1 MAEETNSKAGAG
13 AATGAAKSNG
23 AATDTTAAEQQFI
36 IERVYIK
43 DISFEA
49 PNSPAIFTENWE
61 PDTSLNLNTQV
72 NVLGDDHYEVELHL
86 NVTVKGK
93 DGKTAF
99 LVEAIQAGAFLI
111 KGYAPEQLNHLLAS
125 YCPGQLF
132 PYAREVISNLVSKGS
147 FPEMHLSP
155 INFDSLY
162 AQNMAKKQEE
172 QMQAAEASASD
183 SDSEE
188 TKA

>member
-1 MAEETNSKAGAG
+1 MAEETK
-13 AATGAAKSNG
+13 TNG
-23 AATDTTAAEQQFI
+23 AANGAADTTAAEQQFI
-36 IERVYIK
+36 IERVYVK

-49 PNSPAIFTENWE
+49 PNSPSIFTEEWE

-99 LVEAIQAGAFLI
+99 LVEAIQAGAFMI
-111 KGYAPEQLNHLLAS
+111 KGYEPDQLNHLLAS

-155 INFDSLY
+155 INFDALY
-162 AQNMAKKQEE
+162 AKNLTQQHEEAAAAAAKE
-172 QMQAAEASASD
+172 AEA
-183 SDSEE
+183 
-188 TKA
+188 KA

>member
-1 MAEETNSKAGAG
+1 MAEDTKPAV
-13 AATGAAKSNG
+13 NG
-23 AATDTTAAEQQFI
+23 AETATAEQQFI

-43 DISFEA
+43 DISFES
-49 PNSPAIFTENWE
+49 PNSPAIFTQDWE

-93 DGKTAF
+93 DEKTAF
-99 LVEAIQAGAFLI
+99 LAEVIQAGAFMI
-111 KGYAPEQLNHLLAS
+111 KGYEADQLNHLLAS

-155 INFDSLY
+155 INFDALY
-162 AQNMAKKQEE
+162 AKNLAKQHEE
-172 QMQAAEASASD
+172 AAAATKDGEAPKTDA
-183 SDSEE
+183 
-188 TKA
+188 

>member
-1 MAEETNSKAGAG
+1 MAEETNTKP
-13 AATGAAKSNG
+13 NG
-23 AATDTTAAEQQFI
+23 AASGAAAETDTTAAEQQFI
-36 IERVYIK
+36 IERVYVK

-49 PNSPAIFTENWE
+49 PNSPAIFTEEWE

-72 NVLGDDHYEVELHL
+72 NVLGDDHYEVELHI

-99 LVEAIQAGAFLI
+99 LVEAIQAGAFMI
-111 KGYAPEQLNHLLAS
+111 KGYAPDQLNHLLAS

-155 INFDSLY
+155 INFDALY
-162 AQNMAKKQEE
+162 AKNLTQQHEEAAAKE
-172 QMQAAEASASD
+172 AEAEA
-183 SDSEE
+183 
-188 TKA
+188 KA

>member
-1 MAEETNSKAGAG
+1 MAEETNSTA
-13 AATGAAKSNG
+13 NG
-23 AATDTTAAEQQFI
+23 AADVTAAEQQFI

-49 PNSPAIFTENWE
+49 PNSPAIFTEDWK

-72 NVLGDDHYEVELHL
+72 NPLGDDHYEVELHL
-86 NVTVKGK
+86 NVTVKGE

-99 LVEAIQAGAFLI
+99 LVEAVQAGAFLI
-111 KGYAPEQLNHLLAS
+111 KGYEADQLNHLLAS

-132 PYAREVISNLVSKGS
+132 PYAREVIANLVSKGS

-155 INFDSLY
+155 INFDALY
-162 AQNMAKKQEE
+162 AKNLTE
-172 QMQAAEASASD
+172 QHKAAAEAAAK
-183 SDSEE
+183 E
-188 TKA
+188 TDA

>member
-1 MAEETNSKAGAG
+1 MAEETNSPA
-13 AATGAAKSNG
+13 NG
-23 AATDTTAAEQQFI
+23 AAADTTAAEQQFI

-49 PNSPAIFTENWE
+49 PNSPAIFTTEWE

-72 NVLGDDHYEVELHL
+72 NPLGEDHYEVELHV

-111 KGYAPEQLNHLLAS
+111 KGYAPDQLNHLLAS

-155 INFDSLY
+155 INFDALY
-162 AQNMAKKQEE
+162 AQNVAKQ
-172 QMQAAEASASD
+172 QAEAAAASG
-183 SDSEE
+183 SDAEE
-188 TKA
+188 TTA

>member
-1 MAEETNSKAGAG
+1 MAEEN
-13 AATGAAKSNG
+13 KSTNG
-23 AATDTTAAEQQFI
+23 AANGAAADTTAAAQQFI

-49 PNSPAIFTENWE
+49 PNSPAIFTQDWE

-111 KGYAPEQLNHLLAS
+111 KGYEADQLNHLLAS

-155 INFDSLY
+155 INFDALY
-162 AQNMAKKQEE
+162 AKNIAE
-172 QMQAAEASASD
+172 QQQQQMAEAEAGAGTD
-183 SDSEE
+183 DNEE